1 MRVVYMGTPDF
12 AVLPLKHL
20 INNHFQVVAIYT
32 QPDKPSGRGQLVK
45 MPPLKIVARD
55 LSIPVNQ
62 PDDFKEQIVLNQ
74 LSQFNP
80 DVIVVA
86 AYGKLLPK
94 TVINLPRYGCINI
107 HPSLLPKYR
116 GSSPVQEA
124 ILSGDE
130 YTGISVMLID
140 KGLDT
145 GPILTKAQ
153 IPITSSDNSSSLM
166 TKLSVVAAFSLQDVL
181 IHWVRGEIVPKLQN
195 EALASYSP
203 SISREFGRIDW
214 NLSAEDIWRQV
225 RAYYSW
231 PGSYTSWQGKQL
243 KILEALPLPGGAGYQ
258 IGQTI
263 IVPRDNDAGFGVVTG
278 SGVLGVIKVQL
289 EGKKALLAGD
299 FLRGQ
304 HHFLGSIL
312 S

>member
-12 AVLPLKHL
+12 AVFPLKHL

-32 QPDKPSGRGQLVK
+32 QPDKPSGRGQSKK
-45 MPPLKIVARD
+45 MPPLKMMARD
-55 LSIPVNQ
+55 LSIPVIQ
-62 PDDFKEQIVLNQ
+62 PDDFKGQIILNQ

-130 YTGISVMLID
+130 YTGISMMLID
-140 KGLDT
+140 EGLDT

-153 IPITSSDNSSSLM
+153 IPITSNDNSSSLM
-166 TKLSVVAAFSLQDVL
+166 TKLSVIAAFSLQDVL
-181 IHWVRGEIVPKLQN
+181 IHWVRGEIIPKLQN
-195 EALASYSP
+195 EVLASYSP
-203 SISREFGRIDW
+203 SISREVGRIDW
-214 NLSAEDIWRQV
+214 SLSAGDIWRRV

-231 PGSYTSWQGKQL
+231 PGSYTSWQGRQL

-263 IVPRDNDAGFGVVTG
+263 TVSHDNDAGFGVVTG
-278 SGVLGVIKVQL
+278 SGVLGIIKVQL
-289 EGKKALLAGD
+289 EGRRALLAGD

-304 HHFLGSIL
+304 YHFLGSIL